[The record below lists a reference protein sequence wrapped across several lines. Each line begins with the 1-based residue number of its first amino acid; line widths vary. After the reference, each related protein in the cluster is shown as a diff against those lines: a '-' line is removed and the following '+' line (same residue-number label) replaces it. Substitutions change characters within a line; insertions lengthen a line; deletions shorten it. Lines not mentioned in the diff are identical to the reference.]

1 MQNDILLEMKNI
13 SKIFPGCKAL
23 DNVDFTVRKGTVHA
37 LMGENGAGKSTLI
50 KILTGVHVAEEGT
63 MSFDGKKVK
72 FHTPKEAQNGGI
84 STIYQELDLIPEL
97 SIAEN
102 IFLGRELMNGKFIS
116 WKETVRRA
124 QEIMDS
130 LNIKVDVTDI
140 LSSKSTAIQQMVSM
154 ARAVSV
160 NAKMV
165 VMDEPTSSLDDKE
178 VAVLFKVVRDLRE
191 KGVAIIFITHK
202 LDEVFE
208 ISDEMTILKDGVV
221 VKTSRIKDI
230 DKLQMVSYM
239 VGREADSIVNT
250 KKDYSKVKVRD
261 EAIVAAKG
269 LCKKPKVIDQ
279 DIEVKK
285 GEILGLA
292 GLLGSGRTEL
302 ARLLFGAD
310 KPEKGTVYIN
320 GNEVHLKGPRDAI
333 NHKLAF
339 CFEDRKTEG
348 IIPNMSVKENLTLGI
363 LDNIS
368 KMGVVS
374 RKKQDEIVNDFIK
387 KLKIK
392 VSNPN
397 QPIKSLSGGNQQK
410 VLLARALAAN
420 PELLILDEPT
430 RGIDV
435 GAKKE
440 ILDITETLAMDG
452 ISVIIISSEIPELVS
467 SCSKINVIRDGK
479 TVGELTADEIS
490 EASILKSIAG
500 HEEKEV

>member
-1 MQNDILLEMKNI
+1 MQNEILVEMKNI

-50 KILTGVHVAEEGT
+50 KILTGVYVAEEGT
-63 MSFDGKKVK
+63 MMLDGEEVK
-72 FHTPKEAQNGGI
+72 FHAPKEAQKKCI

-102 IFLGRELMNGKFIS
+102 IFLGRENMRGKFIN
-116 WKETVRRA
+116 WKETVKRA

-130 LNIKVDVTDI
+130 IGIAVDVRDI

-178 VAVLFKVVRDLRE
+178 VAVLFKVIRDLRE

-208 ISDEMTILKDGVV
+208 ISDEMTILKDGEV
-221 VKTSRIKDI
+221 VKTSSIKDI
-230 DKLQMVSYM
+230 DKLQMVSAM
-239 VGREADSIVNT
+239 VGRDADSIVNA

-261 EAIVAAKG
+261 EAIIKG
-269 LCKKPKVIDQ
+269 TNLYHKPKVIDQ
-279 DIEVKK
+279 EIEVKK

-302 ARLLFGAD
+302 ARLLYGAD
-310 KPEKGTVYIN
+310 KLEKGKIEVN
-320 GNEVHLKGPRDAI
+320 GEETHLKVPRDAI
-333 NHKLAF
+333 AKKIAF

-363 LDNIS
+363 LDSIS
-368 KMGVVS
+368 KFGVVS
-374 RKKQDEIVNDFIK
+374 RKKQNEIVDDYIK

-392 VSNPN
+392 VSNPD

-410 VLLARALAAN
+410 VLLARALATK

-440 ILDITETLAMDG
+440 ILDITETLTQEEG
-452 ISVIIISSEIPELVS
+452 LSVVIISSEIPELVS
-467 SCSKINVIRDGK
+467 TCTKVNVIRDGK
-479 TVGELTADEIS
+479 TVGELSREEIS
-490 EASILKSIAG
+490 EASILHSIAG
-500 HEEKEV
+500 HE